1 MEPFDHASALE
12 GCARGDSASLRR
24 LYDHEAGFLLAVA
37 LRIVRRR
44 EVAADVLHDSIMDI
58 WERAGTFD
66 RSRGA
71 GRAWITSIVRHRA
84 LKHVRAAGREADLDA
99 AVGVE
104 IADDAPDPFAAL
116 ATSQDGARLHGC
128 LALLDADRRKVILL
142 AYVDGLSQSEIA
154 GRLGTPLGTVKAWVR
169 RSLIALKDCLS

>member
-1 MEPFDHASALE
+1 MEPFDHASTLE
-12 GCARGDSASLRR
+12 GCARRDPASLRR

-44 EVAADVLHDSIMDI
+44 DVAADVLHDSIMDI

-66 RSRGA
+66 RSRGS
-71 GRAWITSIVRHRA
+71 GRAWITSIVRYRA
-84 LKHVRAAGREADLDA
+84 LKYIRAASRESDLDA
-99 AVGVE
+99 AVAAE
-104 IADDAPDPFAAL
+104 IADPAPDPFAML

-128 LALLDADRRKVILL
+128 LSRLDTDRRQAILL

-154 GRLGTPLGTVKAWVR
+154 EQLGTPLGTVKAWVR